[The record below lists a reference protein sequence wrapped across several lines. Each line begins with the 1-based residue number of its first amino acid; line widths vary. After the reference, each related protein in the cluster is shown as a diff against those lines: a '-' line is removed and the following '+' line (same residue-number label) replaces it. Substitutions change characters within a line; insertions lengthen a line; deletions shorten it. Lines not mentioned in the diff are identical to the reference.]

1 MRIVKTISFT
11 TDGNRDEIRK
21 ERWKYYLEEE
31 KIARMRKAFGKNER
45 NKRKRDKR
53 YQTKTGLFDSNPY
66 RDITLA
72 DREQH
77 HLAKLSGAQKEA
89 AKARIRKEMEKN
101 NKQIRAQAR
110 MNRLLE
116 TGGWKKMSDQAW
128 TKLKNTAKGSGV
140 HDTSISSTKHATI
153 IDDASIRLDLTAIDN
168 DAAPKMSFA
177 MKLPPQPKAAAP
189 KKTVSKARQK
199 TKTNKKKRPNQQL
212 EVNYRRPTKRSHKV
226 SARGRLNDIF
236 SQVLDNSEVKKYKD
250 FFNPIDAVL
259 RRLKLPHLIPV
270 YEEKIPHPMCFKHIK
285 TRCNKRNKETYYG
298 TREEF
303 EADVKQIATNS
314 RLFNGPVSPV
324 TVKAEQV
331 VQLVLQKLREFDAE
345 LNKTTAEMRKEAGYQ
360 PYNAA
365 AGGSRGSG
373 SGGRDGSLVSS
384 SIAASS
390 AGPPSQVSIMDQDAL
405 AMDEEDLDDLM
416 FDDDE
421 D

>member
-1 MRIVKTISFT
+1 MGALIQDRGACKAQGRRVAGAEGAPGAGIV
-11 TDGNRDEIRK
+11 GRV
-21 ERWKYYLEEE
+21 
-31 KIARMRKAFGKNER
+31 AVG
-45 NKRKRDKR
+45 
-53 YQTKTGLFDSNPY
+53 
-66 RDITLA
+66 
-72 DREQH
+72 
-77 HLAKLSGAQKEA
+77 LSGARHGSWRGVEA
-89 AKARIRKEMEKN
+89 RGGAARRLFRVLSRRTEVIFKNGSQLCKA
-101 NKQIRAQAR
+101 
-110 MNRLLE
+110 
-116 TGGWKKMSDQAW
+116 
-128 TKLKNTAKGSGV
+128 
-140 HDTSISSTKHATI
+140 
-153 IDDASIRLDLTAIDN
+153 
-168 DAAPKMSFA
+168 
-177 MKLPPQPKAAAP
+177 PQPKAAAP

-365 AGGSRGSG
+365 AGGSRSSRGS
-373 SGGRDGSLVSS
+373 GRDGSLVSS